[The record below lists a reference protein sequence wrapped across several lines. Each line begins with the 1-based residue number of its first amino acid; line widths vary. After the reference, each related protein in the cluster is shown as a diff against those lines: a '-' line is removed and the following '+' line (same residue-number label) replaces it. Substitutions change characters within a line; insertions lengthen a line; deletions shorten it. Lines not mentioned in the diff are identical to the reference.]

1 MRSLNS
7 WQFMPTVSSGF
18 PIYCPRHA
26 RFVCQLGNVFFLFM
40 LSQIISDLKLH
51 VLFYPDIGMEPFTYF
66 LSFSR
71 LAPVQ
76 AVTHGHPCTTGVP
89 EIDYFVRFVGYV
101 MNTYLGSEVHM

>member
-1 MRSLNS
+1 MATHADRVIRVPNILPKTREVCVPV
-7 WQFMPTVSSGF
+7 WQ
-18 PIYCPRHA
+18 
-26 RFVCQLGNVFFLFM
+26 RFYLFM

-101 MNTYLGSEVHM
+101 SEYLATCIGW